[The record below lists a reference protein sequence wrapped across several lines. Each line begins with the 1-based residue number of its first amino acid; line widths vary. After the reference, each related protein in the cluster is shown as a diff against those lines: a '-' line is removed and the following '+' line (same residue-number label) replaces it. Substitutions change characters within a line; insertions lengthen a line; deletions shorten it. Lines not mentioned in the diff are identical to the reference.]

1 MMGERPNVLISACL
15 MGAPVRYDGR
25 GKRLCEDLIDRLA
38 AVCQLVPLCP
48 ELAGGFQVPRPP
60 AEIENGMTGG
70 DVLDGT
76 ARVMELGGRDV
87 TALFL
92 AGAEANL
99 KTRLPGPQ
107 DEEILR
113 LKAMIGDLTMR
124 NEVLRERSRAMEAN
138 LPLGLRRSRR

>member
-1 MMGERPNVLISACL
+1 MVKKERSLGSEGARRATGEASEARPERGRFSAKRKVAAVMRL
-15 MGAPVRYDGR
+15 LR
-25 GKRLCEDLIDRLA
+25 GEDLDR
-38 AVCQLVPLCP
+38 VS
-48 ELAGGFQVPRPP
+48 
-60 AEIENGMTGG
+60 
-70 DVLDGT
+70 
-76 ARVMELGGRDV
+76 RDLKV
-87 TALFL
+87 TAATLSGWRDDFL

-138 LPLGLRRSRR
+138 LPLALRRSRR

>member
-1 MMGERPNVLISACL
+1 M
-15 MGAPVRYDGR
+15 
-25 GKRLCEDLIDRLA
+25 GKRDRSVGSEGARRASREPSEARPERGRFSARRKVAAVMRLLRGEDLDQVSR
-38 AVCQLVPLCP
+38 
-48 ELAGGFQVPRPP
+48 ELK
-60 AEIENGMTGG
+60 
-70 DVLDGT
+70 
-76 ARVMELGGRDV
+76 V
-87 TALFL
+87 TAATLSSWRDDFL

-138 LPLGLRRSRR
+138 LPLALRRSRR

>member
-1 MMGERPNVLISACL
+1 MAKKDGSLGSEGARRATGESSEARPERGRFSAKRKMAAVMRL
-15 MGAPVRYDGR
+15 LR
-25 GKRLCEDLIDRLA
+25 GEDLDR
-38 AVCQLVPLCP
+38 VS
-48 ELAGGFQVPRPP
+48 
-60 AEIENGMTGG
+60 
-70 DVLDGT
+70 
-76 ARVMELGGRDV
+76 RDLKV
-87 TALFL
+87 TAATLSSWRDDFL

-138 LPLGLRRSRR
+138 LPFLALRRSRR